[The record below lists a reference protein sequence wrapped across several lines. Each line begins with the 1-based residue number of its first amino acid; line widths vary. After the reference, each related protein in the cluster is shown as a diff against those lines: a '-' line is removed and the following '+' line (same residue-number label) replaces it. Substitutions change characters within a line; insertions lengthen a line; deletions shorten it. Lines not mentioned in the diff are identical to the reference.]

1 MIYVKRTFHPIGQGA
16 FFTEQ
21 FFDKSQDKLL
31 YNVVYDCGLKSSGIQ
46 KRMERTIRNSLHDKK
61 VIDVLFLSHFDDDH
75 VNYVMCLKSKGYLA
89 STRIFI
95 PMLAAEDWLEIEPFV
110 SNYRLILSLNEQ
122 RQGGTKVIKVDF
134 DKDEERLAENVVEP
148 RTIEEI
154 DEDTILS
161 GTILRPAVSTT
172 GPIWRYTPFNVQFK
186 KLISDF
192 KTQLRVE
199 GLDYSQLT
207 DKDYI
212 LSNMGKLKKI
222 YQGLG
227 KKPSGGTAINLNS
240 LLVMSYPENPVNC
253 EEISRRSL
261 CDLFYYRWHQF
272 EGRSAGSCLY
282 TGDTSAN
289 EDFVWDR
296 IEKMIEKCLGTKEK
310 LLLIQ
315 IPHHGS
321 KNSYDQKLLD
331 TNRFYAGF
339 TNYDPFYKQHVFD
352 DNLVMR
358 FALRRKPLILV
369 TSEYASQYEEYW
381 GVR

>member
-1 MIYVKRTFHPIGQGA
+1 
-16 FFTEQ
+16 
-21 FFDKSQDKLL
+21 
-31 YNVVYDCGLKSSGIQ
+31 
-46 KRMERTIRNSLHDKK
+46 
-61 VIDVLFLSHFDDDH
+61 
-75 VNYVMCLKSKGYLA
+75 
-89 STRIFI
+89 
-95 PMLAAEDWLEIEPFV
+95 MLAAEDWLEIEPFV

-207 DKDYI
+207 DKDYV

-253 EEISRRSL
+253 KEISRRSL